1 MGKNRNTPSA
11 TEGQSAAGDA
21 SAPTGLPADAAY
33 EKIHRD
39 LYFRVRNVGRETRP
53 EPPDIGYG
61 HAAWTLSASNSIA
74 GGSQS

>member
-11 TEGQSAAGDA
+11 PEGQCAAGDM

-39 LYFRVRNVGRETRP
+39 LYFRVRYADEEKRP
-53 EPPDIGYG
+53 ELPDIGVG
-61 HAAWTLSASNSIA
+61 PAAWNLSASNSIA